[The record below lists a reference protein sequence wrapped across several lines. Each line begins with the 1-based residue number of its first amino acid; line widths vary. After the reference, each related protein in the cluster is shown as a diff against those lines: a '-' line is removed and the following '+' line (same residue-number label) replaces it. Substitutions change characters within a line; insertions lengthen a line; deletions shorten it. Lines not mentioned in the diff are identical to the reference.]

1 MKIDIIKH
9 LHKFKIDNPMVN
21 LYKQQNPR
29 FCHAMKLKIGLKNLV
44 TIKMNEIFLSCLL
57 RSKAQIR
64 CSEIKTKVQKKH
76 YERKRQWNSNNLFKK
91 GIYKSFSSWWFTI
104 LVLHTILQIYF
115 TLPFSKNTMWFL
127 SSEWITEKWF

>member
-57 RSKAQIR
+57 PSKAQIR
-64 CSEIKTKVQKKH
+64 CSEIKTKIQ
-76 YERKRQWNSNNLFKK
+76 
-91 GIYKSFSSWWFTI
+91 
-104 LVLHTILQIYF
+104 
-115 TLPFSKNTMWFL
+115 KNTVKKSDKDEIRTIFL
-127 SSEWITEKWF
+127 KKVFTKVLPRDDSQYLYCTYIKDLLYTSFF

>member
-64 CSEIKTKVQKKH
+64 CSEIKTKIQKNTVK
-76 YERKRQWNSNNLFKK
+76 ESDKDEIRTIFLKK
-91 GIYKSFSSWWFTI
+91 VFTKVFPRDDSQY
-104 LVLHTILQIYF
+104 LYCTLYYRF
-115 TLPFSKNTMWFL
+115 TLHFFFL
-127 SSEWITEKWF
+127 KIQCDF